1 MASRRA
7 VHSRRRR
14 GLPPPPESQPCQRRA
29 AQAEAGQGGIVRK
42 ENESSSEGPD
52 ASPKAAKAAKAA
64 GDRVKCVA
72 YAKPALLI
80 QAKAQ
85 GQAFRAL
92 WLAGLNYPKADGS
105 IPKSGEEQAD
115 PGPTGVPASVDTVC
129 GQ

>member
-1 MASRRA
+1 MKSTLKATIVA
-7 VHSRRRR
+7 IILVTV
-14 GLPPPPESQPCQRRA
+14 
-29 AQAEAGQGGIVRK
+29 GGCVTGKIVRDSQTYTAEVMSGLLREK
-42 ENESSSEGPD
+42 LAAKHLLE
-52 ASPKAAKAAKAA
+52 AAKAAKAA
-64 GDRVKCVA
+64 GDRAKCVA

>member
-1 MASRRA
+1 MKYKLKATIVVIILA
-7 VHSRRRR
+7 LTV
-14 GLPPPPESQPCQRRA
+14 GCTT
-29 AQAEAGQGGIVRK
+29 GKIVRDSQTYTAEVMSGLLREK
-42 ENESSSEGPD
+42 LAAKHLLE
-52 ASPKAAKAAKAA
+52 AAKAAKAA
-64 GDRVKCVA
+64 GDTAKCEA

-115 PGPTGVPASVDTVC
+115 PGPTGSVASVATVC